1 VPAQPAAV
9 LPVEALP
16 AATQRSLG
24 NETGHGGDQ
33 SAEAAPASGAQGD
46 RPAVPYASPR
56 LEEVG
61 ITMSSADL
69 SAWASNFS
77 VLGGML
83 DDYETEV
90 AHTNP
95 LWFPNRGTGQL
106 VAFQYGTALGMLG
119 LALWVQKPSWLDE
132 PEFGPTA
139 GTEHKLLASHY
150 VLSAIIQYVDD
161 VPLNEARAA
170 LRDLADRLSDTAAQ
184 WAEDGVNP
192 AEVEQIRTERK
203 ELARR
208 AATTADQ

>member
-1 VPAQPAAV
+1 
-9 LPVEALP
+9 
-16 AATQRSLG
+16 
-24 NETGHGGDQ
+24 
-33 SAEAAPASGAQGD
+33 
-46 RPAVPYASPR
+46 
-56 LEEVG
+56 
-61 ITMSSADL
+61 MSSADL

-90 AHTNP
+90 APTNP

-119 LALWVQKPSWLDE
+119 LALWVQKPSWLDD

-150 VLSAIIQYVDD
+150 VLSAIIQCVDD
-161 VPLNEARAA
+161 VPLNEARAV

-192 AEVEQIRTERK
+192 AEVEQILTERK

-208 AATTADQ
+208 AATTADR